1 MPSPCAT
8 TSRAR
13 PTTTMTTPT
22 EQAPTP
28 PASAGAGP
36 EDGQVRRR
44 HPMSWLFVLL
54 QQLKQFGVPLLVL
67 VFLGR
72 GDRNQLRSLVAV
84 GGFARVAV
92 WPYRTFRSRIPH
104 DSGANGSGLPDRS
117 P

>member
-1 MPSPCAT
+1 MPSACAT

-36 EDGQVRRR
+36 EDGQVRRLP
-44 HPMSWLFVLL
+44 PMSWLFVLL
-54 QQLKQFGVPLLVL
+54 QQLKQFVVPLLVL

-72 GDRNQLRSLVAV
+72 GDRNQLLSLVAV
-84 GGFARVAV
+84 GGFGVLAGVG
-92 WPYRTFRSRIPH
+92 YLTFPH
-104 DSGANGSGLPDRS
+104 P
-117 P
+117 